1 MGILSFFAPIPM
13 SDTPEKRVSITGAE
27 GFIGS
32 HLVEKMVDEGWQ
44 VRAMVCYNSFGHQ
57 GWLDQ
62 LSAEALSKVEIV
74 SGDVRDSRCVRGFVE
89 GADLVMHLAALIGI
103 PYSYR
108 APESYLDTNV
118 RGTLN
123 VLEAARDAKT
133 PRLLVTSTSEVYG
146 TARYVPIDESHPL
159 QGQSP
164 YSASKIG
171 ADRFAESYFRSFN
184 LPVTIV
190 RPFNTYGPRQS
201 ARAVIPTIITQ
212 LLDGAGSIQLGSLSP
227 TRDLVFAKDT
237 AEGFFRIA
245 MAEGVEGEEVNIATG
260 SEISVGDLARKLIA
274 AIRPEATIASDDER
288 VRPSKSEVERLLGSA
303 EKLER
308 FTGWRP
314 GTTLDEG
321 LRQTIAWFSDE
332 ANRRSYHSGIYQV

>member
-1 MGILSFFAPIPM
+1 MHAS
-13 SDTPEKRVSITGAE
+13 PEKRVAITGAD

-32 HLVEKMVDEGWQ
+32 HLVEKMVSEGWS
-44 VRAMVCYNSFGHQ
+44 VRAMVCYNSFGHR

-62 LSAEALSKVEIV
+62 LGEDVLAGVEIV
-74 SGDVRDSRCVRGFVE
+74 PGDVRDSRCVRSFVE
-89 GADLVMHLAALIGI
+89 GAGLVMHLAALIGI

-108 APESYLDTNV
+108 SPESYLDTNV

-123 VLEAARDAKT
+123 VLEAARDART

-146 TARYVPIDESHPL
+146 TARHVPIDESHPL

-171 ADRFAESYFRSFN
+171 ADRFAESYFRSFD
-184 LPVTIV
+184 LPVAIV

-212 LLDGAGSIQLGSLSP
+212 LLDGASSIRLGSLSP

-237 AEGFFRIA
+237 AEGFHRIA
-245 MAEGVEGEEVNIATG
+245 MAEGVEGEEINIATG

-274 AIRPEATIASDDER
+274 AIRPEAMIASDDER
-288 VRPSKSEVERLLGSA
+288 VRPARSEVERLLGSA

-314 GTTLDEG
+314 STTLDEG
-321 LRQTIAWFSDE
+321 LRQTIEWFRDD
-332 ANRRSYHSGIYQV
+332 ANRRSYQSGIYQV

>member
-1 MGILSFFAPIPM
+1 MAASPDRLAA
-13 SDTPEKRVSITGAE
+13 ITGAE

-32 HLVEKMVDEGWQ
+32 HLVEKMVSEGWR
-44 VRAMVCYNSFGHQ
+44 VRAMVCYNSFGHN
-57 GWLDQ
+57 GWLEQ
-62 LSAEALSKVEIV
+62 LTAEVLDRVEIV
-74 SGDVRDSRCVRGFVE
+74 PGDVRDPRCVRALVE

-108 APESYLDTNV
+108 SPESYLDTNV

-123 VLEAARDAKT
+123 ILEAARDTET

-146 TARYVPIDESHPL
+146 TARYVPIDEGHPL

-164 YSASKIG
+164 YSASKIA

-212 LLDGAGSIQLGSLSP
+212 LLDGSPAIRLGSLDP
-227 TRDLVFAKDT
+227 TRDLVFVRDT
-237 AEGFFRIA
+237 VEGFYRLA
-245 MAEGVEGEEVNIATG
+245 MAAGVAGEEVNIATG
-260 SEISVGDLARKLIA
+260 SEISVGALAATLIEQ
-274 AIRPEATIASDDER
+274 INPGATILSDEAR
-288 VRPSKSEVERLLGSA
+288 LRPPKSEVERLVGSA
-303 EKLER
+303 EKLESL
-308 FTGWRP
+308 TGWRP
-314 GTTLDEG
+314 STPLAEG
-321 LRQTIAWFSDE
+321 LRETVAWFREES
-332 ANRRSYHSGIYQV
+332 NRKSYQSGIYQV